1 MLSLGKEAM
10 EGPSCLYLP
19 LALSRSLS
27 LSLALLGQG
36 SDGRTLLPLLSS
48 RSFPLPLPLPCSP
61 WARKRW
67 KDLLAFTF
75 LSLFLAPSPSPL
87 LSLGE
92 EGMEGPSCLYPPLL
106 SLGNGAM
113 EGPSCLCLPLA
124 LSSSLSLSLAF
135 LGRGSDGR
143 TFLPSPS
150 LALLRQGS
158 DGSTFLPL
166 PSSRS
171 FSLPLPLLC
180 SPWTGERWKDLPPFT
195 FLSLFLA
202 PSPSLLLSLGKEALE
217 GPSCLH
223 LPRALSRFLS
233 LALALLGQRSDVET
247 FLLLPSL
254 RSFSDPYPCFPWAR
268 KRWKD
273 LPRSLSFSL
282 PLRLPCSPETRKRWK
297 DVPLFTFLS
306 LVLALSRSLSPSLA
320 LLGQGRDGWSCLSLG
335 LRI

>member
-1 MLSLGKEAM
+1 MGWLVGVFSLGREAM

-75 LSLFLAPSPSPL
+75 LSLFL
-87 LSLGE
+87 
-92 EGMEGPSCLYPPLL
+92 
-106 SLGNGAM
+106 
-113 EGPSCLCLPLA
+113 
-124 LSSSLSLSLAF
+124 SLSLAF

-180 SPWTGERWKDLPPFT
+180 SPWTGERWKDLRPFT

-297 DVPLFTFLS
+297 AVPLFTFLS